1 MRNVLR
7 IITPSF
13 LSALLA
19 CCASNTAPDGVAVLP
34 PPPRPTTTSLGTVQE
49 DGHEGEIIVPTCG
62 PDRRGFVAPVRI
74 VFVRGRSPRPDELD
88 LPREERL
95 RHEVLTE
102 DGVSFAIVGHGVC
115 NGLGQSRPSCSSRVL
130 PDNRVFLEADMCCE
144 NGASDPRPIGNLL
157 EPPQAG
163 TTCDAGPLSPG
174 TYTLLFRG
182 KEVTTFR
189 IPSIAHRSELGRTF
203 PLLPQPPDAG
213 LPLDSASE

>member
-1 MRNVLR
+1 MRRVL
-7 IITPSF
+7 PAVCS
-13 LSALLA
+13 LVVLA
-19 CCASNTAPDGVAVLP
+19 CASAASEAPTTPLAETA
-34 PPPRPTTTSLGTVQE
+34 PPRPTTTSLGTVQE
-49 DGHEGEIIVPTCG
+49 DGHEGEIIVSTCG

-74 VFVRGRSPRPDELD
+74 VFVRGRSPRPDELA

-102 DGVSFAIVGHGVC
+102 EGVSFAIVGHGVC

-130 PDNRVFLEADMCCE
+130 PDNRVLLEADMCCE

-182 KEVTTFR
+182 REVTTFR
-189 IPSIAHRSELGRTF
+189 IPSIAHRSKLGRTF

-213 LPLDSASE
+213 PPLDSASE